1 MVSSKIISNF
11 PKSDKRITSLCDWIG
26 RIKNKKRDVRRNAR
40 FNQNLRVSA
49 LLTQALDRAET
60 EMRIKQRE
68 RAQKW
73 ANFSADVNMHIE
85 QNLYVEETKQE
96 QHRKDV
102 EEMWNGELNDLDNFI
117 KNLSQIKT
125 NVVR

>member
-1 MVSSKIISNF
+1 MVASKIISNF

-26 RIKNKKRDVRRNAR
+26 RIKNKKKDFRRNSR

-49 LLTQALDRAET
+49 VLTQALDRAES
-60 EMRIKQRE
+60 EMRVKQRE

-73 ANFSADVNMHIE
+73 ADFTAEVNMHIE
-85 QNLYVEETKQE
+85 KNLYEEEVKQE
-96 QHRKDV
+96 QHRKDA
-102 EEMWNGELNDLDNFI
+102 EELWNCELNGLDNFI

-125 NVVR
+125 TVVR